1 MSNVTS
7 TELATR
13 GWLSRYPRTAGALLL
28 LALHAVLAP
37 FAGTYLG
44 VKPEAGLY
52 LIGVTQLAYVVPLF
66 ILLMKLGRSAIAKG
80 MAFAALATFVVN
92 AAGCGV
98 LLWQLSKIDG

>member
-1 MSNVTS
+1 MSNV
-7 TELATR
+7 ELARR
-13 GWLSRYPRTAGALLL
+13 GWPARYPRTTGALLL

-66 ILLMKLGRSAIAKG
+66 ILLMKLGRGEMAKG
-80 MAFAALATFVVN
+80 MAFAALATFVMN
-92 AAGCGV
+92 AAGCGA
-98 LLWQLSKIDG
+98 LLWQLSQIDG